1 LPTIKASAP
10 KLNFDIAPL
19 PQIEGNLG
27 NINFANYW
35 VEAVSNKSKYI
46 NEAWDFIQF
55 ATRAEQAKLY
65 LANTKKP
72 TSLRSLVNDQ
82 LEDEDINIFAGQAL
96 TADSWYRGDDANAA
110 ELIMGEMIDSA
121 VAGEG
126 KIEEIINLG
135 ARRVQQTMKK

>member
-1 LPTIKASAP
+1 M
-10 KLNFDIAPL
+10 NFAIAPL

-55 ATRAEQAKLY
+55 AAKADQAKLY
-65 LANTKKP
+65 LAKTKKP
-72 TSLRSLVNDQ
+72 TALRSLVNEQ
-82 LEDEDINIFAGQAL
+82 IEDEDVSVFASQVL
-96 TADSWYRGDDANAA
+96 TARSWYHGEDANAA
-110 ELIMGEMIDSA
+110 ELIMGEMIDST